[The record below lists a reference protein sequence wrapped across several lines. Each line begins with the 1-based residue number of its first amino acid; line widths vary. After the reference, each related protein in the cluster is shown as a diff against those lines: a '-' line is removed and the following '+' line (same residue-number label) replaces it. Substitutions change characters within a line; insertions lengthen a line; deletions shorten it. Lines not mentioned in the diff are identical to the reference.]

1 MQTSSSVHA
10 ALTVTA
16 TALLLKVKKKVKM
29 RLQVNSHR
37 NTLIWI
43 HQQKWQIDLLLKCW
57 NTLIWIHQQKWQ
69 IELLKYGNT
78 ISLID
83 AKHKTTRYEL
93 PLFFVSFTSVTSIVN
108 RHGKGGSKM
117 GNMAWH
123 QRKRTNSWLNCG
135 LVHGHHLEKRMKILG
150 SATKN
155 QYGTSNI
162 QRCGRITHVFSSSY
176 QQHGFP
182 YHMYQHDVQWM

>member
-1 MQTSSSVHA
+1 MQTSSVHA

-16 TALLLKVKKKVKM
+16 TALLLKVKKVKM

-43 HQQKWQIDLLLKCW
+43 HQQKWQIDILLKYG

-69 IELLKYGNT
+69 IDLLKYGNT

-83 AKHKTTRYEL
+83 AKHKTTRCEL

-108 RHGKGGSKM
+108 RHGKDRSKM
-117 GNMAWH
+117 GNMA
-123 QRKRTNSWLNCG
+123 
-135 LVHGHHLEKRMKILG
+135 
-150 SATKN
+150 
-155 QYGTSNI
+155 
-162 QRCGRITHVFSSSY
+162 
-176 QQHGFP
+176 
-182 YHMYQHDVQWM
+182 

>member
-1 MQTSSSVHA
+1 
-10 ALTVTA
+10 
-16 TALLLKVKKKVKM
+16 M

-43 HQQKWQIDLLLKCW
+43 HQQKWQIDLLLK
-57 NTLIWIHQQKWQ
+57 H
-69 IELLKYGNT
+69 GNT

-123 QRKRTNSWLNCG
+123 QRKRTNSWLSCG
-135 LVHGHHLEKRMKILG
+135 LVHGHHLEKRVKILA

-162 QRCGRITHVFSSSY
+162 QRCGKITHVFSSGY

-182 YHMYQHDVQWM
+182 YHRYLHDVHMNVIMWLASWPHTS